1 MTTSNTALRGW
12 VESVAA
18 LTKPASI
25 HWCDGTDAEYRKL
38 LDLMVASG
46 DLLPLNPKTAPNSYL
61 HRSDPTDVAR
71 VEHLTFVC
79 TPARDSAGPNNNWM
93 APDDAHA
100 RMDSLFADAMRGRTL
115 YVVPYCM
122 GPIDSPYAR
131 CGVEITDSAYV
142 AANMRLMTRMGKAA
156 LARIERD
163 NAFVRGLHSTGD
175 LDPNRRFIM
184 HFPDELLIQSP
195 LGVDY
200 IAVD

>member
-18 LTKPASI
+18 LTRPEAI
-25 HWCDGTDAEYRKL
+25 HWCDGSDAEYRKL

-46 DLLPLNPKTAPNSYL
+46 ELLPLNPRTAPNCYL

-79 TPARDSAGPNNNWM
+79 TPARDTAGPNNNWM

-100 RMDSLFADAMRGRTL
+100 RMDLLFADAMRGRTM

-122 GPIDSPYAR
+122 GPVESPYAR
-131 CGVEITDSAYV
+131 CGVELTDSAYV
-142 AANMRLMTRMGKAA
+142 AANMRLMLCRSGPA
-156 LARIERD
+156 
-163 NAFVRGLHSTGD
+163 
-175 LDPNRRFIM
+175 
-184 HFPDELLIQSP
+184 
-195 LGVDY
+195 
-200 IAVD
+200 